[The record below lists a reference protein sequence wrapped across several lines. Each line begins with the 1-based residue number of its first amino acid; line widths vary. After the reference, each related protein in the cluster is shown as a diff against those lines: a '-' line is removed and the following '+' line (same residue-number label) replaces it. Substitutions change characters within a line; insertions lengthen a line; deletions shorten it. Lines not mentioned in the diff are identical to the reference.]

1 MLGVAEARRR
11 LAQQPAARQRRGGRH
26 SSGRCGSGDP
36 ARPARTAARRGDGRR
51 SSSPARPTWQRRQP
65 DTAGAVAARPGR
77 HGSGPARP
85 ARQRGRYGAGYNNG
99 GATRYTRRQLR
110 RRTGDGAAADSEDWS
125 LRPDGRAHPAEPR
138 HSPVRRGTQG
148 KHGWLGRRQ
157 WRQQ

>member
-11 LAQQPAARQRRGGRH
+11 LAQQPAARQRRGGRR

-85 ARQRGRYGAGYNNG
+85 ARQRGRYGVQEHRTSRQQRAGTGYNHG

-110 RRTGDGAAADSEDWS
+110 RRTGDGATAWI
-125 LRPDGRAHPAEPR
+125 LRTGVYALLDECILLSRVTR
-138 HSPVRRGTQG
+138 
-148 KHGWLGRRQ
+148 L
-157 WRQQ
+157 

>member
-1 MLGVAEARRR
+1 M
-11 LAQQPAARQRRGGRH
+11 AAAGAAAVGAAAATRRG
-26 SSGRCGSGDP
+26 
-36 ARPARTAARRGDGRR
+36 RRGRR

-157 WRQQ
+157 WRRQ